1 MKWMPYATALLSIS
15 PIVAH
20 SAVYL
25 SAEQAQ
31 KLMFPNIALKKI
43 PIHLSEDQLKSLKKS
58 SGIFYPF
65 KADQVYKSS
74 DGGWLVIDQVLGKHE
89 MITYAV
95 ALTAK
100 GAVKQVEILEYN
112 ESYGGQVRDAAWRQQ
127 FVGKM
132 LSSPVAL
139 NKDIK
144 NISGATLSSKHV
156 TDGVK
161 RILQFHH
168 LVLATLT
175 V

>member
-1 MKWMPYATALLSIS
+1 MKWMPYATALLRVA
-15 PIVAH
+15 PIIGH

-25 SAEQAQ
+25 TAEQAQ
-31 KLMFPNIALKKI
+31 KLMFPNAVMKKVTVQ
-43 PIHLSEDQLKSLKKS
+43 LSNEQIKSLKKS
-58 SGIFYPF
+58 SGIFYAF
-65 KADQVYKSS
+65 KANQVYKSS

-112 ESYGGQVRDAAWRQQ
+112 ESYGGQIRDESWRHQ
-127 FVGKM
+127 FVGKTSTAP
-132 LSSPVAL
+132 LAL

-144 NISGATLSSKHV
+144 NISGATLSSRHV

-161 RILQFHH
+161 RILQFHD
-168 LVLATLT
+168 LVLKSL
-175 V
+175 VS